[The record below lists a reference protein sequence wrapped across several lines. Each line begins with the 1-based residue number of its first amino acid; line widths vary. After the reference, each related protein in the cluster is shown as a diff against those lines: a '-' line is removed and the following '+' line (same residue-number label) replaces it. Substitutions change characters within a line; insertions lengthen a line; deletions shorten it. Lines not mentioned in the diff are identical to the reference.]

1 MEITFSILR
10 IYLEDRNHEKIRENI
25 LLCKKLFEEGG
36 DWEKKNKLKV
46 NFFLILIFLTGL

>member
-1 MEITFSILR
+1 MEITFSILI
-10 IYLEDRNHEKIRENI
+10 IYIKDRNHDKIRENI

-46 NFFLILIFLTGL
+46 FIKLINILF